1 MNSKPWVIN
10 ASPLIFLSEVNG
22 LEWLIHLADRA
33 ILIPQAVLAEVAAG
47 SGSDALIWQIE
58 QNPGFLVAP
67 NLPVPTVIS
76 AWDLG
81 AGETQVLSHGLQSR
95 EGGRVLLDDQAA
107 RKCAQSLG
115 LPVLGTLGVIL
126 IAKRRDWITAVRPV
140 IEQLQ
145 MQKMYMSAALMQSVL
160 KDAGEF

>member
-1 MNSKPWVIN
+1 M
-10 ASPLIFLSEVNG
+10 
-22 LEWLIHLADRA
+22 
-33 ILIPQAVLAEVAAG
+33 
-47 SGSDALIWQIE
+47 
-58 QNPGFLVAP
+58 
-67 NLPVPTVIS
+67 
-76 AWDLG
+76 
-81 AGETQVLSHGLQSR
+81 
-95 EGGRVLLDDQAA
+95 LLDDQAA

-126 IAKRRDWITAVRPV
+126 IAKRRGWITAVRPV